1 MSRRSISRLASR
13 YTEIKAQ
20 DELYL
25 NDLDDDIEI
34 IDDDLTDDE
43 INFAMEGRFS
53 DDSYADQDFTY
64 KSADDLDLDDDQ
76 DFIYR
81 RAFSGMYG
89 HTKATEKAVMSAVA
103 KVTKKAASL
112 ASELER
118 KEPVVGTYLAT
129 HANVSKCSSS
139 MILSGQCM
147 INEMPK
153 RAGRGHLGHNPRV
166 AKRALMASMSL
177 RLFAGEVANDLSQ
190 KVKKAH
196 DFLAEHSE
204 TEGCMASQ
212 LLIESMPVQA
222 EDTI

>member
-1 MSRRSISRLASR
+1 MNRRSISRLASR
-13 YTEIKAQ
+13 YAEIQSQ
-20 DELYL
+20 DELYV
-25 NDLDDDIEI
+25 NDLDGDVEI
-34 IDDDLTDDE
+34 INDDLTDDE

-53 DDSYADQDFTY
+53 DDSYADQDFMY
-64 KSADDLDLDDDQ
+64 RSADDDYDLDH

-81 RAFSGMYG
+81 RAASGMYG
-89 HTKATEKAVMSAVA
+89 HTKATEKAVMSAIA
-103 KVTKKAASL
+103 KITKKAASL

-118 KEPVVGTYLAT
+118 KEPVAGTYLAT
-129 HANVSKCSSS
+129 HASVSKCSSA

-177 RLFAGEVANDLSQ
+177 RLFAGEIANKLSQ

-204 TEGCMASQ
+204 AEGCMASQ
-212 LLIESMPVQA
+212 LLAESMPVQA
-222 EDTI
+222 EEDM